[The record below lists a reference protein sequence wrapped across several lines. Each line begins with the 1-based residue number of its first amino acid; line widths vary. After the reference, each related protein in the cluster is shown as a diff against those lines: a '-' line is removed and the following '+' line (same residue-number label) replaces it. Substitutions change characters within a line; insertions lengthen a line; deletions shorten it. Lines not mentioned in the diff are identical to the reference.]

1 MSVQLVVFPQN
12 HQGYQYTAGLGF
24 PQLVTDGTIFASA
37 VNSTNTT
44 LTTGQAAI
52 DAIAASPPT
61 TNWQRFTTT
70 GGSAP
75 TVIASQV
82 RFTGNS
88 SFTKESGIYQRIN
101 GLVVGQQYQLVINV
115 TVPATTGLGTL
126 ILGASGYSNN
136 LGGLGYTP
144 ITDISVAGNTN
155 PVIFTAQS
163 QSEVLVLNYVATNT
177 QVLDITQV
185 RVTTLTP
192 TANSQPRDGQV
203 IVDLYEE
210 EEIPLTL
217 SVDDFKNVAEKV
229 QSYSKDFNL
238 PATKRNNKIFDNIFD
253 VTRKDTGI
261 SFNPYKQTQAILK
274 EDGYTIFQGYLRLI
288 EIKTQKGEI
297 SYNVNLYSEAIALAD
312 ILQNKTFSDI
322 DLTELSH
329 NYDRDRIHDSWY
341 DGLGIQLLNDL
352 VPESFARDSSLA
364 ADRTNVL
371 KYPFCDWTGTIG
383 YSASQTYSNSTGAYV
398 NMPYINKLSDA
409 FRPWIQIKYLMNK
422 IFKDAGFTWTSNFFD
437 TTDFGKL
444 FMDFNWGNDFS
455 PTDYSV
461 NGKAEYK
468 TLGGQSAGASFSN
481 IVFDVVGNTNWET
494 ESGYD
499 SSTGTFTSPQDNTTY
514 TLNALLRTKKTG
526 AGTLQ
531 TRYLDSNGN
540 VYNLQTWS
548 LPAGNFNQINVQQ
561 LIITLQNT
569 ETVSLQWKWT
579 PSSAGDTLKI
589 TREAFLGGSVPLP
602 SSIHA
607 VVALDT
613 VVSGTLMN
621 TLRGELNQFEFFKG
635 IMTMFNLITLQDPK
649 NPTNILIEPYDDIFL
664 NNADAK
670 ILDWTNKVDDD
681 QLQLKPLELNK
692 TTVFKFTEDEDY
704 PFKVYKAATQQHL
717 YGSLKF
723 TQSNYTLLTG
733 EEEIEVVPFAS
744 TVIKPVFPDYPTFI
758 APAIYGANDDGTE
771 FEAIENAPRI
781 LYNCFSTPYEISS
794 GAPGVTYHMPAESGV
809 VGTNQS
815 SYAVFSH
822 TEEIPSQFTNDDYVF
837 GTQQLISIG
846 DSPVNTLFARFYQG
860 YYGELYHPDTRTLTV
875 KMLLTGADLTEFR
888 FYDKIQIKN
897 RLYRVNKI
905 NYKPGDLASV
915 ELILIP

>member
-24 PQLVTDGTIFASA
+24 PQLVTDGTQFNSA

-44 LTTGQAAI
+44 LTTGQFAI
-52 DAIAASPPT
+52 DALTASPPT
-61 TNWQRFTTT
+61 TNWQRFTTS
-70 GGSAP
+70 GGTAP
-75 TVIASQV
+75 TVIAGQV

-88 SFTKESGIYQRIN
+88 SFIKESGIYQRIN

-115 TVPATTGLGTL
+115 TVPATTGLGTF

-136 LGGLGYTP
+136 LGGIGTQQ
-144 ITDISVAGNTN
+144 ITDTSVAGNTN

-163 QSEVLVLNYVATNT
+163 QSEVLVLQYVAQNT
-177 QVLDITQV
+177 QVLDITSV

-274 EDGYTIFQGYLRLI
+274 ENGYTIFQGYLRLI

-329 NYDRDRIHDSWY
+329 NYERTKIQDSWQ

-352 VPESFARDSSLA
+352 ATESFARDSSLA

-383 YSASQTYSNSTGAYV
+383 HSASQTYSNSTGANL

-422 IFKDAGFTWTSNFFD
+422 IFKDAGFTYKSNFFD

-461 NGKAEYK
+461 NGIAEYK
-468 TLGGQSAGASFSN
+468 TLVGQSAGASFSN

-499 SSTGTFTSPQDNTTY
+499 SSTGTFTAPQDNTTY
-514 TLNALLRTKKTG
+514 KLNALLRTKKTG

-531 TRYLDSNGN
+531 TRFLDSNGN
-540 VYNLQTWS
+540 VHNLQTWN

-589 TREAFLGGSVPLP
+589 TREVFLGGSIPAP

-635 IMTMFNLITLQDPK
+635 ILTMFNLITLQDPK

-670 ILDWTNKVDDD
+670 ILDWTNKVNDD

-758 APAIYGANDDGTE
+758 APAIYGSNDDGTE
-771 FEAIENAPRI
+771 F
-781 LYNCFSTPYEISS
+781 
-794 GAPGVTYHMPAESGV
+794 
-809 VGTNQS
+809 
-815 SYAVFSH
+815 
-822 TEEIPSQFTNDDYVF
+822 
-837 GTQQLISIG
+837 
-846 DSPVNTLFARFYQG
+846 
-860 YYGELYHPDTRTLTV
+860 
-875 KMLLTGADLTEFR
+875 
-888 FYDKIQIKN
+888 
-897 RLYRVNKI
+897 
-905 NYKPGDLASV
+905 
-915 ELILIP
+915 